1 MGVLTEDLLED
12 IKDRCFAPISQNTW
26 TDASILRLATKEMRD
41 FIVPEIM
48 RKRENFFLV
57 YTDLNLTANVP
68 TYPLPERS
76 LGNALKNLFVVNN
89 DNEYLYRL
97 NKAKVNFIDQIEKTG
112 TPSHYFLQGD
122 KVRVMPAPRNTQNK
136 LRQYY
141 FLRSNEL
148 VLTSECTK
156 ITAVSRGVSQTTFTV
171 DTDLTA
177 SLAASSKI
185 DFVNGKS
192 PYLLWAFDVEIV
204 SISSTEIV
212 VSNTSVDDES
222 SATLPSVGDYICPKL
237 KSNVPMIPE
246 EYHTALAL
254 KTARSM
260 MSSLGDQKK
269 YQVLNNELK
278 EALDNAGVLIAN
290 RVEDQPEKVNP
301 RNTILTSI
309 NGFNYFGAGRVV
321 SGN

>member
-1 MGVLTEDLLED
+1 MAVLTEDLLED

-26 TDASILRLATKEMRD
+26 TDAKILRLATKEMRD
-41 FIVPEIM
+41 FIVPDIM
-48 RKRENFFLV
+48 KKRENFFLV
-57 YTDLNLTANVP
+57 YSDTNLTANVA
-68 TYPLPERS
+68 TYPIPERA
-76 LGNALKNLFVVNN
+76 LGSALKNVFIVNAN
-89 DNEYLYRL
+89 NEYQYRL
-97 NKAKVNFIDQIEKTG
+97 NKAKLNHIDQMEKLG
-112 TPSHYFLQGD
+112 TPSHYFLQGE
-122 KVRVMPAPRNTQNK
+122 KLRLMPAPRSTQNK

-148 VLTSECTK
+148 ALTSTCTK
-156 ITAVSRGVSQTTFTV
+156 ITQVSRGVSQTTFTV

-177 SLAASSKI
+177 SLTTGDEI
-185 DFVNGKS
+185 DIVNGQS
-192 PYLLWAFDVEIV
+192 PYLLWAYDVEIV
-204 SISSTEIV
+204 TISSTQIV

-222 SATLPSVGDYICPKL
+222 SSTLPGVGDYICPRL
-237 KSNVPMIPE
+237 TSNIPMIPE

-278 EALDNAGVLIAN
+278 EALENAGNLIAN
-290 RVEDQPEKVNP
+290 RVEDQPEKINP
-301 RNTILTSI
+301 RNTILMAV

-321 SGN
+321 NGN